1 MSPTDLDSVPVG
13 PLDHVAIAVHDID
26 AAAARYRVLGAE
38 LTYREVVEG
47 QGVEVAFLEVPG
59 TTTIELVCPT
69 TDASP
74 IARFLHSRGESLHHI
89 CFRVSD
95 IDAALAAA
103 RTAGIRLIDEV
114 PRDGARGS
122 RIAFIHP
129 EVMGVLVELKQPAV
143 SREE

>member
-1 MSPTDLDSVPVG
+1 MSPPGLDSVPVG

-38 LTYREVVEG
+38 LTHREVVAE

-59 TTTIELVCPT
+59 TTMIELVCPT
-69 TDASP
+69 TDESP
-74 IARFLHSRGESLHHI
+74 IARFLHSRGEALHHI

-95 IDAALAAA
+95 IEAALAAA
-103 RTAGIRLIDEV
+103 RTAGVRLIDEV

-129 EVMGVLVELKQPAV
+129 QAMGVLVELKQSV
-143 SREE
+143 

>member
-1 MSPTDLDSVPVG
+1 MSPTDLGAVPVG

-26 AAAARYRVLGAE
+26 AAAERYRVLGAV
-38 LTYREVVEG
+38 LTHREVVKG
-47 QGVEVAFLEVPG
+47 QGVEVAFLEIPG

-69 TDASP
+69 SEESP
-74 IARFLHSRGESLHHI
+74 IVRFLHSRGESLHHI
-89 CFRVSD
+89 CFRVTD

-103 RTAGIRLIDEV
+103 RAGGVRLIDEV

-129 EVMGVLVELKQPAV
+129 EVMGVLVELKQPA
-143 SREE
+143 

>member
-1 MSPTDLDSVPVG
+1 MTPNGLEAIPVG

-26 AAAARYRVLGAE
+26 TAADRYRVLGAT
-38 LTYREVVEG
+38 LTYREAVEG

-69 TDASP
+69 SDASP
-74 IARFLHSRGESLHHI
+74 IVRFLASRGEALHHI
-89 CFRVSD
+89 CFRVTD

-103 RTAGIRLIDEV
+103 RSAGVRMIDEV
-114 PRDGARGS
+114 ARNGAKGS

-129 EVMGVLVELKQPAV
+129 EVMGVLVELKQPA
-143 SREE
+143 

>member
-1 MSPTDLDSVPVG
+1 MNSTGLEAVPVG

-26 AAAARYRVLGAE
+26 AAAGRYRVLGAE

-47 QGVEVAFLEVPG
+47 QGVEVAFLQVPG

-69 TDASP
+69 SEKSP
-74 IARFLHSRGESLHHI
+74 IVRFLQSRGESLHHI
-89 CFRVSD
+89 CFRVAD

-103 RTAGIRLIDEV
+103 RDAGLRLIDEV
-114 PRDGARGS
+114 PRNGARGS

-129 EVMGVLVELKQPAV
+129 EVMGVLVELKQPA
-143 SREE
+143 

>member
-1 MSPTDLDSVPVG
+1 MSSTGLDSVPVG

-26 AAAARYRVLGAE
+26 TAAGRYRVLGAE
-38 LTYREVVEG
+38 LVHREVVEG

-69 TDASP
+69 SDESP
-74 IARFLHSRGESLHHI
+74 IVRFLQSRGESLHHI
-89 CFRVSD
+89 CFRVTD

-103 RTAGIRLIDEV
+103 RAAGVRLIDEV
-114 PRDGARGS
+114 PRNGARGS

-129 EVMGVLVELKQPAV
+129 EVMGVLVELKQPA
-143 SREE
+143 

>member
-1 MSPTDLDSVPVG
+1 MGAEGLGAVPVG

-26 AAAARYRVLGAE
+26 AAADRYRVLGAK
-38 LTYREVVEG
+38 LTHREVVTG

-69 TDASP
+69 SEESP
-74 IARFLHSRGESLHHI
+74 IVRFLHSRGESLHHI
-89 CFRVSD
+89 CFRVHD

-103 RTAGIRLIDEV
+103 RAAGLRLIDEV
-114 PRDGARGS
+114 PRDGAKGS

-129 EVMGVLVELKQPAV
+129 QAMGVLVELKQPA
-143 SREE
+143 